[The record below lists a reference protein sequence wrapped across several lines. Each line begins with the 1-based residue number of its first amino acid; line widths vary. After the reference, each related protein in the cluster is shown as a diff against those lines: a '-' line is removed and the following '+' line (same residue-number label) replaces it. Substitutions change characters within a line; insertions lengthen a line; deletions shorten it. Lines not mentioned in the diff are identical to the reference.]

1 MPPSPVC
8 PSLSSSPVYSR
19 PDRVYKKV
27 DVPLAG
33 ALAVGAR
40 ARVPDGFV
48 RHDVWLKRVR
58 RVGSLLQSALGLP
71 FLLEDFCASFWHKMN
86 VLVSCSRRNR
96 RSALGLSFTKVTAVF
111 SGAIFVG
118 GAGKP

>member
-1 MPPSPVC
+1 M
-8 PSLSSSPVYSR
+8 
-19 PDRVYKKV
+19 YKKV

-48 RHDVWLKRVR
+48 RHGVWLKRVR
-58 RVGSLLQSALGLP
+58 RVGSLLQGALGLRSSW
-71 FLLEDFCASFWHKMN
+71 EVFCASFWNCIN
-86 VLVSCSRRNR
+86 VLVSCSRRSR
-96 RSALGLSFTKVTAVF
+96 RSALGLSFTKVAAVV